1 MLGQHTEEIC
11 RELLGMSEDEIQR
24 LLDEDI
30 LHSPAN
36 TESSGKGMFD

>member
-1 MLGQHTEEIC
+1 
-11 RELLGMSEDEIQR
+11 MSGDEIKR

-36 TESSGKGMFD
+36 TESSGKGMFG